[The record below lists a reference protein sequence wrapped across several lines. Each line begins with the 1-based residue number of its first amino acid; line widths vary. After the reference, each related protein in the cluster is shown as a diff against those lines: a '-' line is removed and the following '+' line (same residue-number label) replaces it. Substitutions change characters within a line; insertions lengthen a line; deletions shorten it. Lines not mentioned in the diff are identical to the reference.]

1 MFFRPPLVDFLVL
14 PIFLQMARGLTPA
27 QAGLIL
33 FCRPVGGALVSA
45 SVSRYMTR
53 QKNPA
58 LQWVLRAGSLSMT
71 IAFLL
76 LFFLA
81 HRVEEREQIRWLVML
96 VLLLQAGGG
105 TAVTLPSQAILVSRM
120 PANRMASITSTMQ
133 MVTQVTAM
141 LGMTVMLAMV
151 RGWGIETDA
160 LAYRPVWLLC
170 AGLSVVV
177 HGVGWTIGANSQ
189 HADVAVASSEVGTGE
204 VERATTTDASE
215 SERAGL
221 LRAGEGGGEDGDD

>member
-1 MFFRPPLVDFLVL
+1 
-14 PIFLQMARGLTPA
+14 MARGLTPA
-27 QAGLIL
+27 EAGLIL

-45 SVSRYMTR
+45 GVSRYMTR

-58 LQWVLRAGSLSMT
+58 LQWILRAGSLSMT

-81 HRVEEREQIRWLVML
+81 HRIEEREQIRWLVML

-141 LGMTVMLAMV
+141 IGMTVMLAMV
-151 RGWGIETDA
+151 RGWGVETDA
-160 LAYRPVWLLC
+160 LAYRPVWMLC

-177 HGVGWTIGANSQ
+177 HSVGWTIGANSQ
-189 HADVAVASSEVGTGE
+189 HAGTAGSASGVGAVATTSDESS
-204 VERATTTDASE
+204 RAAMTDASK

-221 LRAGEGGGEDGDD
+221 LNADGEGNDDGDE

>member
-1 MFFRPPLVDFLVL
+1 
-14 PIFLQMARGLTPA
+14 MARGLTPA
-27 QAGLIL
+27 EAGLIL

-45 SVSRYMTR
+45 GVSRYMTR
-53 QKNPA
+53 QKKRA

-81 HRVEEREQIRWLVML
+81 HHIEEREQIRWLVML

-141 LGMTVMLAMV
+141 IGMTVMLAMV
-151 RGWGIETDA
+151 RGWGVETDA
-160 LAYRPVWLLC
+160 LAYRPVWMLC

-177 HGVGWTIGANSQ
+177 HSVGWTIGANSQ
-189 HADVAVASSEVGTGE
+189 HAGVAGNTSGVGAVATISDESNP
-204 VERATTTDASE
+204 AAMTDASK

-221 LRAGEGGGEDGDD
+221 LNADGEGNDDGDE